1 MPINKFW
8 IIDSYKMD
16 IGVLYS
22 LLLFST
28 IYDSCV
34 AENEETVIKND
45 ETCNKAGKN
54 ASLLQL
60 VLIFMK
66 ATCNEISVL
75 AYKPKIINCR

>member
-1 MPINKFW
+1 
-8 IIDSYKMD
+8 MD

-45 ETCNKAGKN
+45 ETCNKEGKN

-66 ATCNEISVL
+66 AT
-75 AYKPKIINCR
+75 